1 MQNNFNT
8 EIKRV
13 TMYEQIADRLE
24 EMILSDHISATDKL
38 PSEQALATSFGVSR
52 PVIREA
58 LMLLNARG
66 LISQKNGEGAYI
78 SQPTTEDFNR
88 TVGRMVRMSDIDM
101 SSLFEVRL
109 VLEVLSAQLAANN
122 AIPEDIQEL
131 NQLVDEMSGEKED
144 KEKFARDDTRF
155 HSRIAMIGGNRML
168 YLFLN
173 SLTEQIATMIEH
185 NLMLDGANEDAER
198 YHRKLIEAI
207 ASGSPESAAD
217 VMRSHII
224 MSMRNAELTRK
235 RVKDK
240 KH

>member
-8 EIKRV
+8 EIKKV

-24 EMILSDHISATDKL
+24 EMILSDRISTTDKL
-38 PSEQALATSFGVSR
+38 PSEQSLATSFGVSR

-66 LISQKNGEGAYI
+66 LISQKNGGGAYI
-78 SQPTTEDFNR
+78 SQPSSEDFNR

-122 AIPEDIQEL
+122 AIPEDIEEL
-131 NQLVDEMSGEKED
+131 NALVDEMSLD
-144 KEKFARDDTRF
+144 KDDNVKFARDDTRF

-173 SLTEQIATMIEH
+173 SLTEQIAAMIEH
-185 NLMLDGANEDAER
+185 NLTLDGANEDAER
-198 YHRKLIEAI
+198 YHRKLIDAI

-217 VMRSHII
+217 VMRSHVI
-224 MSMRNAELTRK
+224 MAMRNAELTRTK
-235 RVKDK
+235 VGK